1 MHFQEDKITGDHIE
15 PFGKS
20 LPRLPSVDDAYDW
33 DDASMSTPK
42 AALSGLPSD
51 LPVVSDAP
59 NSHSHAHETFFQGL
73 HAWHKSFSSESST
86 SITQKSPLPH
96 EDPAKLLLNMRQT
109 FQRTEQSLYA
119 QLSRTPISS
128 LNDVRRSFLSAA
140 RGTTRR
146 LGAWQGKHLRSVK
159 EGIGAEKLSLAEPEW
174 WNKNCHA
181 VPASNI
187 IVRENE
193 WGSIIAFTLR

>member
-1 MHFQEDKITGDHIE
+1 MHFQDKITGNNIE
-15 PFGKS
+15 SFGKS

-33 DDASMSTPK
+33 DDASVATPK
-42 AALSGLPSD
+42 APLSGLPSE
-51 LPVVSDAP
+51 LPIVSDAP
-59 NSHSHAHETFFQGL
+59 NSHSHETFFQGL

-86 SITQKSPLPH
+86 SITQQSPASPLD

-140 RGTTRR
+140 RGATRR

-159 EGIGAEKLSLAEPEW
+159 EGISAEKLSLAEPEW
-174 WNKNCHA
+174 WNKTCHA
-181 VPASNI
+181 VPASSI